1 MASRELLKRTAFS
14 KRHPEWEDDLK
25 GANIAI
31 AHAHSMLSAGK
42 LTPKE
47 FKEYESHLWAEMLE
61 KMPIEVFSEMQAD
74 GSLHDLE
81 ALARGNDDRASDAEW
96 KNATDKDGF
105 TDLDKLDP
113 VEVRKAIDRKVKADA
128 LEMKWLDGTI
138 DHKTYA
144 QLSREHVGRSELLD
158 DLIAD
163 GKHDDAAVEAF
174 GSQYDEKPD
183 HDNEL
188 ARYLNEKFGGGTK
201 PDGTKVESFRPKR
214 DDRSNL
220 EKATDKNGVIDMDML
235 ADLENGKSTAVTN
248 DGPAG
253 YVEHETVHDLESILA
268 DNQSDDT

>member
-1 MASRELLKRTAFS
+1 MPNRDLLKRTAFA

-31 AHAHSMLSAGK
+31 AHAHSMVSAGK
-42 LTPKE
+42 LTQRE
-47 FKEYESHLWAEMLE
+47 FKEYESHLWSEMLE
-61 KMPIEVFSEMQAD
+61 KMPLEVFSEMQAD
-74 GSLHDLE
+74 GSLNDLE
-81 ALARGNDDRASDAEW
+81 ALARGNDDRDSSAEW

-138 DHKTYA
+138 DDQKYA
-144 QLSREHVGRSELLD
+144 QLSREHVGRNERVD

-163 GKHDDAAVEAF
+163 GKHDKAAHAVF
-174 GSQYDEKPD
+174 DGQFDDEPD
-183 HDNEL
+183 HDNDLVRFL
-188 ARYLNEKFGGGTK
+188 AGKYGDTR
-201 PDGTKVESFRPKR
+201 PDGSKVEMPAKKDS
-214 DDRSNL
+214 RSNL

-235 ADLENGKSTAVTN
+235 ADLENGNSVTTS

-253 YVEHETVHDLESILA
+253 YVEHEVVHDLGSILA
-268 DNQSDDT
+268 DNQSAED